1 MRNASLPAL
10 LAAVALVAGVAIP
23 LMALIPLGWVWIWQ
37 NGYLLHWLASA
48 LAVSSLAFV
57 VRLWLLRRIK
67 RVLGA
72 AGGSGTSADGH
83 NGTPREKAAWE
94 AVEALAASADPS
106 RLANRDDLLAL
117 GLATV
122 ERVAQELHPGE
133 QDTVWKFTLPEA
145 LALVETVSHRLRLLM
160 LESIPL
166 SDQLTVRQ
174 LWRLYR
180 WRSMIDVAEKAYDVW
195 RIIRL
200 TNPWVAATQEIRERL
215 SKVVYQDLRTELAR
229 RLAATYVR
237 EVGRAAIELYSGR
250 ARLTRDEL
258 SDHVSEAT
266 ARDRAIPER
275 AEPLR
280 LLVAGQVG
288 AGKSS
293 LVNTL
298 ASEIRAAADVLPTTR
313 GLAGYEVRRAGFP
326 PVMLVDSPGLTANPT
341 SNEAV
346 VAAATDCDLVLWVAA
361 ANRADRAVDA
371 AGIAAIRAAIAALAE
386 RRFPPIVLVLTHI
399 DRLRPVQEWSPPYD
413 IGAPVTAKAS
423 AIRGALEAAAGD
435 LALPVSDVVPVCLA
449 GQRAPYN
456 VDVVWAKIA
465 ARLPEAKGAQLL
477 RCLADADTGLDW
489 RRVLAQAQ
497 GAGRL
502 LIDVVVAGT
511 TGRSRDPGG

>member
-23 LMALIPLGWVWIWQ
+23 LLALIPLGWVWVWQ
-37 NGYLLHWLASA
+37 NGLLLHWLAGA
-48 LAVSSLAFV
+48 LAVSIVAFL
-57 VRLWLLRRIK
+57 VRLWLLRRVS
-67 RVLGA
+67 RMLGA
-72 AGGSGTSADGH
+72 AGSGESPPGLDSS
-83 NGTPREKAAWE
+83 PSEKAAWQ
-94 AVEALAASADPS
+94 AVEVLAAEVDPARIGS
-106 RLANRDDLLAL
+106 RDDLLAL
-117 GLATV
+117 GIATV
-122 ERVAQELHPGE
+122 ERVAEALHPGE
-133 QDTVWKFTLPEA
+133 QDAVWKFTLPEA

-160 LESIPL
+160 LDSIPL

-180 WRSMIDVAEKAYDVW
+180 WRSMIDVADKAYDVW

-200 TNPWVAATQEIRERL
+200 TNPWVAATQEVRERL

-237 EVGRAAIELYSGR
+237 EVGRAAIDLYSGR
-250 ARLTRDEL
+250 ARLTSDEL
-258 SDHVSEAT
+258 SAHVSRAT
-266 ARDRAIPER
+266 ARDRATPES

-293 LVNTL
+293 LVNAL

-313 GLAGYEVRRAGFP
+313 GVAGYEVRREGLP
-326 PVMLVDSPGLTANPT
+326 PVMLVDSPGLTTDPAT
-341 SNEAV
+341 AEAV
-346 VAAATDCDLVLWVAA
+346 VEAAADCDLVLWVAA

-371 AGIAAIRAAIAALAE
+371 AGLAAMRAAIAARAG
-386 RRFPPIVLVLTHI
+386 RRLPPVVLVLTHI
-399 DRLRPVQEWSPPYD
+399 DRLRPAQEWNPPYD
-413 IGAPVTAKAS
+413 IGAPATAKAT
-423 AIRGALEAAAGD
+423 AIRGAMEAAAGD
-435 LALPVSDVVPVCLA
+435 LALPATDVVPVCL
-449 GQRAPYN
+449 GQQLAPYN

-465 ARLPEAKGAQLL
+465 ALLPEAKGAQLL
-477 RCLADADTGLDW
+477 RCLADADRGLDW
-489 RRVLAQAQ
+489 RRVLVQAQ

-511 TGRSRDPGG
+511 IGRSKDPGG